1 MSLSK
6 ATCSSIPIGGATE
19 VLGEAGEEVLISLW
33 LSCQLLLCHL
43 LLTSVPME
51 PIEALALL
59 ITCCM
64 TSDLLYDFR

>member
-6 ATCSSIPIGGATE
+6 ATRPGLIGGATE
-19 VLGEAGEEVLISLW
+19 VLGEAGEEVLISSVAQ
-33 LSCQLLLCHL
+33 LSAASSAT

-51 PIEALALL
+51 PVCLPLL

-64 TSDLLYDFR
+64 TDLL